1 MRAGSASG
9 VVRKLRR
16 EYLRLGAAVSGCEW
30 GVLYGRKQAALRRR
44 WICGTAAAA
53 VSYTPGTYEGEAIG
67 RNGPVK
73 VQVTVAKDRIESIR
87 VVSHNESAGL
97 SDAPINTLPKTIV
110 DKQSLAVDVFS
121 GATFS
126 SKAVIGAV
134 ENALKKATKDIKP
147 LLIAPAVTAAVK
159 PPKDE
164 TVDVLVVGS
173 GISGMV
179 AGITAAEKGSNVLII
194 EKQGMLGAGDSMNI
208 STGITAGGS
217 RLIKQ
222 LGIENAT
229 AKDYADFLVK
239 QAATKKVPINEKNV
253 RTYAMRG
260 GELVD
265 WLMDLGVPF
274 GRFQKDKWFHITKDG
289 SAPGPHIVRALSK
302 KIADDNINY
311 RLNSQVVDL
320 LMKDGKVVGAT
331 VKTGAGSYKVNAKA
345 VVMATGGFS
354 ASHELVKKW
363 APEWVG
369 RPTTGAVS
377 LTGDGILMAQ
387 KVGAQTVAMQ
397 EIKANYLCHP
407 LTARDGVSLT
417 AITPYNILINHEGKR
432 FVDEGHASINF
443 KSRAMMKQT
452 GHEAYAIVDQT
463 AMDNLKL
470 MRNYAAAGYFV
481 KANTVEELASKLKV
495 DQKAFIK
502 TMKDYMAA
510 CQAGKDPEFNRRI
523 QYPIAKAPF
532 YAALVTPSMQST
544 YGGIKTDEKAQALNA
559 DNKPIAGLYA
569 AGATSG
575 HEAYANEVGFAAII
589 GLVYG
594 KIAGENA
601 AAYAKA
607 QK

>member
-1 MRAGSASG
+1 MKLKFKLAAG
-9 VVRKLRR
+9 VVSTLMS
-16 EYLRLGAAVSGCEW
+16 V
-30 GVLYGRKQAALRRR
+30 
-44 WICGTAAAA
+44 GTAAAA

>member
-1 MRAGSASG
+1 MKLKFKLAAG
-9 VVRKLRR
+9 VVSTLMF
-16 EYLRLGAAVSGCEW
+16 V
-30 GVLYGRKQAALRRR
+30 
-44 WICGTAAAA
+44 GTAAAA

-481 KANTVEELASKLKV
+481 KANTVDELASKLKV

>member
-1 MRAGSASG
+1 MKLKFKLAAG
-9 VVRKLRR
+9 VVSTLMF
-16 EYLRLGAAVSGCEW
+16 V
-30 GVLYGRKQAALRRR
+30 
-44 WICGTAAAA
+44 GTAAAA

-239 QAATKKVPINEKNV
+239 QATTKKVPINEKNV

-470 MRNYAAAGYFV
+470 MRNYATAGYFV

>member
-1 MRAGSASG
+1 MKLKFKLAAG
-9 VVRKLRR
+9 VVSTLMF
-16 EYLRLGAAVSGCEW
+16 V
-30 GVLYGRKQAALRRR
+30 
-44 WICGTAAAA
+44 GTAAAA

-97 SDAPINTLPKTIV
+97 SDAPIKTLPKTIV

-331 VKTGAGSYKVNAKA
+331 VKTGAGSYKVSAKA

>member
-1 MRAGSASG
+1 MKLKFKLAAG
-9 VVRKLRR
+9 VVSTLMF
-16 EYLRLGAAVSGCEW
+16 V
-30 GVLYGRKQAALRRR
+30 
-44 WICGTAAAA
+44 GTAAAA

-417 AITPYNILINHEGKR
+417 AITPYNILINHEGRR

>member
-1 MRAGSASG
+1 MKLKFKLAAG
-9 VVRKLRR
+9 VVSTLMF
-16 EYLRLGAAVSGCEW
+16 V
-30 GVLYGRKQAALRRR
+30 
-44 WICGTAAAA
+44 GTAAAA

-302 KIADDNINY
+302 KMADDNINY

>member
-1 MRAGSASG
+1 MKLKFKLAAG
-9 VVRKLRR
+9 VVSTLMF
-16 EYLRLGAAVSGCEW
+16 G
-30 GVLYGRKQAALRRR
+30 
-44 WICGTAAAA
+44 GTAAAA

-97 SDAPINTLPKTIV
+97 SDAPINTLPKTII

-229 AKDYADFLVK
+229 AKDYAEFLVK

>member
-1 MRAGSASG
+1 MQFKLKLVASVATSLLASG
-9 VVRKLRR
+9 
-16 EYLRLGAAVSGCEW
+16 AAM
-30 GVLYGRKQAALRRR
+30 
-44 WICGTAAAA
+44 AA
-53 VSYTPGTYEGEAIG
+53 VSYTPGTYDGEAIG

-73 VQVTVAKDRIESIR
+73 IQVTVDKNRITAIH

-97 SDAPINTLPKTIV
+97 SDAPINNLPKRILKT
-110 DKQSLAVDVFS
+110 QSLAVDGYS

-126 SKAVIGAV
+126 SKAVIGAI
-134 ENALKKATKDIKP
+134 ENALKKASSDISP
-147 LLIAPAVTAAVK
+147 LLVAPSVVTLK
-159 PPKDE
+159 LPKNE
-164 TVDVLVVGS
+164 SVDVLVVGS
-173 GISGMV
+173 GIAGMV
-179 AGITAAEKGSNVLII
+179 AGITASEKGRKVLII
-194 EKQGMLGAGDSMNI
+194 EKQSMLGAGDSMNI
-208 STGITAGGS
+208 STGITADGS
-217 RLIKQ
+217 RLIKE
-222 LGIENAT
+222 LGIKNAT

-239 QAATKKVPINEKNV
+239 QAADKKVPINEKNV

-265 WLMDLGVPF
+265 WLMDMGVPF
-274 GRFQKDKWFHITKDG
+274 GRFQRDKWFHITQDG

-302 KIADDNINY
+302 RIANDKIAY
-311 RLNSQVVDL
+311 RLNSQVVNL
-320 LMKDGKVVGAT
+320 IMKNGKVVGAK
-331 VKTGAGSYKVNAKA
+331 VKTDAGSYTVNAKA

-354 ASHELVKKW
+354 ASHDLVAKW

-377 LTGDGILMAQ
+377 LTGDGITMAQ

-407 LTARDGVSLT
+407 LTAKDGVSLT

-452 GHEAYAIVDQT
+452 GHEAYAVVDQT
-463 AMDNLKL
+463 AMDNLKI

-481 KANTVEELASKLKV
+481 KADTVEELASKLKV
-495 DQKAFIK
+495 DQKAFVK

-510 CQAGKDPEFNRRI
+510 CKAGKDPEFNRKI
-523 QYPIAKAPF
+523 QHPIAKAPF
-532 YAALVTPSMQST
+532 YASLVTPSMQST
-544 YGGIKTDEKAQALNA
+544 YGGIKTDEKAQALGTN
-559 DNKPIAGLYA
+559 NRPIPGLYA

-601 AAYAKA
+601 AAYAK
-607 QK
+607 

>member
-1 MRAGSASG
+1 MKLKFKLAAG
-9 VVRKLRR
+9 VVSTLMF
-16 EYLRLGAAVSGCEW
+16 V
-30 GVLYGRKQAALRRR
+30 
-44 WICGTAAAA
+44 GTAAAA

-208 STGITAGGS
+208 STSITAGGS

>member
-1 MRAGSASG
+1 MKLKFKLAAG
-9 VVRKLRR
+9 VVSTLMF
-16 EYLRLGAAVSGCEW
+16 V
-30 GVLYGRKQAALRRR
+30 
-44 WICGTAAAA
+44 GTAAAA

-302 KIADDNINY
+302 KISDDNINY

>member
-1 MRAGSASG
+1 MKLKFKLAAG
-9 VVRKLRR
+9 VVSTLMF
-16 EYLRLGAAVSGCEW
+16 V
-30 GVLYGRKQAALRRR
+30 
-44 WICGTAAAA
+44 GTAAAA

-73 VQVTVAKDRIESIR
+73 VQVTVTKDRIESIR

-239 QAATKKVPINEKNV
+239 QAAAKKVPINEKNV

-387 KVGAQTVAMQ
+387 KVGAQTVAMR

>member
-1 MRAGSASG
+1 MKLKFKLAAG
-9 VVRKLRR
+9 VVSTLMF
-16 EYLRLGAAVSGCEW
+16 V
-30 GVLYGRKQAALRRR
+30 
-44 WICGTAAAA
+44 GTSAAA

-239 QAATKKVPINEKNV
+239 QAATKKVPINEMNV

-523 QYPIAKAPF
+523 QHPIAKAPF

>member
-1 MRAGSASG
+1 MKLKFKLAAG
-9 VVRKLRR
+9 VVSTLMF
-16 EYLRLGAAVSGCEW
+16 V
-30 GVLYGRKQAALRRR
+30 
-44 WICGTAAAA
+44 GTAAAA

-289 SAPGPHIVRALSK
+289 SAPGPYIVRALSK

>member
-1 MRAGSASG
+1 MKLKFKLAAG
-9 VVRKLRR
+9 VVSTLMF
-16 EYLRLGAAVSGCEW
+16 V
-30 GVLYGRKQAALRRR
+30 
-44 WICGTAAAA
+44 GTAAAA

-97 SDAPINTLPKTIV
+97 SDAPINTLPKMIV

-387 KVGAQTVAMQ
+387 KAGAQTVAMQ

-594 KIAGENA
+594 KIAG
-601 AAYAKA
+601 
-607 QK
+607 

>member
-1 MRAGSASG
+1 MKLKFKLAAG
-9 VVRKLRR
+9 VVSTLMF
-16 EYLRLGAAVSGCEW
+16 V
-30 GVLYGRKQAALRRR
+30 
-44 WICGTAAAA
+44 GTAAAA

-239 QAATKKVPINEKNV
+239 QAATKKDPINEKNV

-320 LMKDGKVVGAT
+320 LMKDGKVVGAM

>member
-1 MRAGSASG
+1 MKLKFKLAAG
-9 VVRKLRR
+9 VVSTLMF
-16 EYLRLGAAVSGCEW
+16 V
-30 GVLYGRKQAALRRR
+30 
-44 WICGTAAAA
+44 GTAAAA

-217 RLIKQ
+217 RLTKQ
-222 LGIENAT
+222 LGVENAT

>member
-1 MRAGSASG
+1 MKLKFKLAAG
-9 VVRKLRR
+9 VVSTLMF
-16 EYLRLGAAVSGCEW
+16 V
-30 GVLYGRKQAALRRR
+30 
-44 WICGTAAAA
+44 GTAAAA
-53 VSYTPGTYEGEAIG
+53 VSYTPGTYEGESIG

-110 DKQSLAVDVFS
+110 DKQSLAVDGFS

-523 QYPIAKAPF
+523 QHPIAKAPF

>member
-1 MRAGSASG
+1 MKLKFKLAAG
-9 VVRKLRR
+9 VVSTLMF
-16 EYLRLGAAVSGCEW
+16 V
-30 GVLYGRKQAALRRR
+30 
-44 WICGTAAAA
+44 GTAAAA

-470 MRNYAAAGYFV
+470 MRNYAVAGYFV

>member
-1 MRAGSASG
+1 MKLKFKLAAG
-9 VVRKLRR
+9 VVSTLMF
-16 EYLRLGAAVSGCEW
+16 V
-30 GVLYGRKQAALRRR
+30 
-44 WICGTAAAA
+44 GTAAAA

-239 QAATKKVPINEKNV
+239 QAATKKVPINEMNV

>member
-1 MRAGSASG
+1 MKLKFKLAAG
-9 VVRKLRR
+9 VVSTLMF
-16 EYLRLGAAVSGCEW
+16 V
-30 GVLYGRKQAALRRR
+30 
-44 WICGTAAAA
+44 GTAAAA

-110 DKQSLAVDVFS
+110 DKQLLAVDVFS

>member
-1 MRAGSASG
+1 MKLKFKLAAG
-9 VVRKLRR
+9 VVSTLMF
-16 EYLRLGAAVSGCEW
+16 V
-30 GVLYGRKQAALRRR
+30 
-44 WICGTAAAA
+44 GTAAAA

-67 RNGPVK
+67 RNGPVM

-110 DKQSLAVDVFS
+110 DKQSLAVDGFS

-523 QYPIAKAPF
+523 QHPIAKAPF

>member
-1 MRAGSASG
+1 MKLKFKLAAG
-9 VVRKLRR
+9 VVSTLMF
-16 EYLRLGAAVSGCEW
+16 V
-30 GVLYGRKQAALRRR
+30 
-44 WICGTAAAA
+44 GTAAAA

-302 KIADDNINY
+302 KMADDNINY

-544 YGGIKTDEKAQALNA
+544 YGGIKTDEKAQALDA

>member
-1 MRAGSASG
+1 MKLKFKLAAG
-9 VVRKLRR
+9 VVSTLMF
-16 EYLRLGAAVSGCEW
+16 V
-30 GVLYGRKQAALRRR
+30 
-44 WICGTAAAA
+44 GTAAAA

-134 ENALKKATKDIKP
+134 ENALKKASKDIKP

-302 KIADDNINY
+302 KMADDNINY

>member
-1 MRAGSASG
+1 MKLKFKLAAG
-9 VVRKLRR
+9 VVSTLMF
-16 EYLRLGAAVSGCEW
+16 V
-30 GVLYGRKQAALRRR
+30 
-44 WICGTAAAA
+44 GTAAAA

-134 ENALKKATKDIKP
+134 GNALKKATKDIKP

-331 VKTGAGSYKVNAKA
+331 VKTGAGSYKVSAKA

>member
-1 MRAGSASG
+1 MKLKFKLAAG
-9 VVRKLRR
+9 VVSTLMF
-16 EYLRLGAAVSGCEW
+16 V
-30 GVLYGRKQAALRRR
+30 
-44 WICGTAAAA
+44 GTAAAA

-331 VKTGAGSYKVNAKA
+331 VKTGASSYKVNAKA

>member
-1 MRAGSASG
+1 MKLKFKLAAG
-9 VVRKLRR
+9 VVSTLMF
-16 EYLRLGAAVSGCEW
+16 V
-30 GVLYGRKQAALRRR
+30 
-44 WICGTAAAA
+44 GTAAAA

-194 EKQGMLGAGDSMNI
+194 EKQGMLGVGDSMNI

>member
-1 MRAGSASG
+1 MKLKFKLAAG
-9 VVRKLRR
+9 VVSTLMF
-16 EYLRLGAAVSGCEW
+16 V
-30 GVLYGRKQAALRRR
+30 
-44 WICGTAAAA
+44 GTTAAA

-194 EKQGMLGAGDSMNI
+194 EKQGILGAGDSMNI

>member
-1 MRAGSASG
+1 MKLKFKLAAG
-9 VVRKLRR
+9 VVSTLMF
-16 EYLRLGAAVSGCEW
+16 V
-30 GVLYGRKQAALRRR
+30 
-44 WICGTAAAA
+44 GTAAAA

-67 RNGPVK
+67 RNGPIK

>member
-1 MRAGSASG
+1 MKLKFKLAAG
-9 VVRKLRR
+9 VVSTLMF
-16 EYLRLGAAVSGCEW
+16 V
-30 GVLYGRKQAALRRR
+30 
-44 WICGTAAAA
+44 GTAAAA

-126 SKAVIGAV
+126 SKAVVGAV

>member
-1 MRAGSASG
+1 MKLKFKLAAG
-9 VVRKLRR
+9 VVSTLMF
-16 EYLRLGAAVSGCEW
+16 V
-30 GVLYGRKQAALRRR
+30 
-44 WICGTAAAA
+44 GTAAAA

-110 DKQSLAVDVFS
+110 DRQSLAVDVFS

-387 KVGAQTVAMQ
+387 KVGAQTVAMR

>member
-1 MRAGSASG
+1 MKLKFKLAAG
-9 VVRKLRR
+9 VVSTLMF
-16 EYLRLGAAVSGCEW
+16 V
-30 GVLYGRKQAALRRR
+30 
-44 WICGTAAAA
+44 GTAAAA

-110 DKQSLAVDVFS
+110 DKQSLAVDGFS

-331 VKTGAGSYKVNAKA
+331 VKTGASSYKVNAKA

-523 QYPIAKAPF
+523 QHPIAKAPF

>member
-1 MRAGSASG
+1 MKLKFKLAAG
-9 VVRKLRR
+9 VVSTLMF
-16 EYLRLGAAVSGCEW
+16 V
-30 GVLYGRKQAALRRR
+30 
-44 WICGTAAAA
+44 GTAAAA

-302 KIADDNINY
+302 KIADGNINY

>member
-1 MRAGSASG
+1 MKLKFKLAAG
-9 VVRKLRR
+9 VVSTLMF
-16 EYLRLGAAVSGCEW
+16 V
-30 GVLYGRKQAALRRR
+30 
-44 WICGTAAAA
+44 GTAAAA
-53 VSYTPGTYEGEAIG
+53 VSYAPGTYEGEAIG

-354 ASHELVKKW
+354 ASHELVKKR

-387 KVGAQTVAMQ
+387 KVGAQTVAMR

>member
-1 MRAGSASG
+1 MKLKFKLAAG
-9 VVRKLRR
+9 VVSTLMF
-16 EYLRLGAAVSGCEW
+16 V
-30 GVLYGRKQAALRRR
+30 
-44 WICGTAAAA
+44 GTAAAA

-369 RPTTGAVS
+369 RPTTGAIS

>member
-1 MRAGSASG
+1 MKLKFKLAAG
-9 VVRKLRR
+9 VVSTLMF
-16 EYLRLGAAVSGCEW
+16 V
-30 GVLYGRKQAALRRR
+30 
-44 WICGTAAAA
+44 GTAAAA

-179 AGITAAEKGSNVLII
+179 AGITATEKGSNVLII

>member
-1 MRAGSASG
+1 MKLKFKLAAG
-9 VVRKLRR
+9 VVSTLMF
-16 EYLRLGAAVSGCEW
+16 V
-30 GVLYGRKQAALRRR
+30 
-44 WICGTAAAA
+44 GTAAAA

-239 QAATKKVPINEKNV
+239 QAAAKKVPINEKNV

-302 KIADDNINY
+302 KMADDNINY